1 MINPHLI
8 LVHVN
13 GLDFEVDPDGGG
25 LLWVEGVV
33 GESEEERGLA
43 DAALADDQQLQGCEE
58 GVAVHGH
65 GALVHFL
72 KLTVFGMRCRWN
84 SLNLGRSDGVGE
96 YYAKRY

>member
-1 MINPHLI
+1 M
-8 LVHVN
+8 N

-43 DAALADDQQLQGCEE
+43 DAALADDEQLEGCEE

-65 GALVHFL
+65 GALLPFFEL
-72 KLTVFGMRCRWN
+72 IVFGMDV
-84 SLNLGRSDGVGE
+84 SLVLTPLGRSDIVGE